1 MFPTSAGKIASNGP
15 YSQVRTTRQQEHSLL
30 LARTR
35 LTRRRL
41 KLLNHDFAFSR
52 GFDLDQV
59 KDIYKIPGL
68 TSHDIE
74 MFKKYEDTFTVNP
87 PGRSFYERINAR
99 VST

>member
-1 MFPTSAGKIASNGP
+1 M
-15 YSQVRTTRQQEHSLL
+15 
-30 LARTR
+30 R
-35 LTRRRL
+35 LTRRQL
-41 KLLNHDFAFSR
+41 KLRHHEFTYSPGL
-52 GFDLDQV
+52 DLEQV

-74 MFKKYEDTFTVNP
+74 MFQKYEHTFTVNP